1 MYKPPQA
8 SQRRTFGQGPRS
20 GQAPYRLRPEV
31 LPAHHRPHL
40 NLSCVPHP
48 SSAFRH
54 SDVINVAGGVA
65 YIGELPERTPVFES
79 IAELNDGSLDAPE
92 IRSVRLPSAPV
103 NVGAM
108 IDTLNQHQ

>member
-1 MYKPPQA
+1 MTT
-8 SQRRTFGQGPRS
+8 SVRWT
-20 GQAPYRLRPEV
+20 APNVQP
-31 LPAHHRPHL
+31 
-40 NLSCVPHP
+40 P

-54 SDVINVAGGVA
+54 GDVINVAGA
-65 YIGELPERTPVFES
+65 MADIGELPDRTPVFES

-108 IDTLNQHQ
+108 IDALNQHL